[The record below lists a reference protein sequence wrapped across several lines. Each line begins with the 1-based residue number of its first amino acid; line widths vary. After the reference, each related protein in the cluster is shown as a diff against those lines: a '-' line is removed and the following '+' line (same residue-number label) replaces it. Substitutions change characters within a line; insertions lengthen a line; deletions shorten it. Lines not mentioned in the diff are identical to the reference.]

1 MSLGQDGKGVTEV
14 TPSGSSYLE
23 RTLYTFFSLITR
35 PWSAPELWSLGI
47 LVCLTHCCMSVKGHH
62 DHKTLVKESV

>member
-23 RTLYTFFSLITR
+23 RTLYTFFFPHNETLECPRVVVSWNLGLSYSL
-35 PWSAPELWSLGI
+35 LY
-47 LVCLTHCCMSVKGHH
+47 VCEGTP
-62 DHKTLVKESV
+62 